1 MSWPREAMLLAT
13 GLMYRGNYFLVLR
26 STGEDCAY
34 NDTVKMEWNQIVE
47 ICQAEDKVL
56 LSIGTEMDFKGYSS
70 LEDSQRMGLKV
81 IDSLKLFSK
90 FHEAK

>member
-1 MSWPREAMLLAT
+1 
-13 GLMYRGNYFLVLR
+13 
-26 STGEDCAY
+26 
-34 NDTVKMEWNQIVE
+34 MEVCE
-47 ICQAEDKVL
+47 SEDKVL

-81 IDSLKLFSK
+81 IDSLKLFPK